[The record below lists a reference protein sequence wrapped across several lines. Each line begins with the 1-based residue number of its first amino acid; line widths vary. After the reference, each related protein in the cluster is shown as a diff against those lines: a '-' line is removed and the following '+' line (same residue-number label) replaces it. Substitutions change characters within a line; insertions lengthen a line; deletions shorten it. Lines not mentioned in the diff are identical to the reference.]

1 MEEFAGCIWVNSKF
15 IGKEE
20 EGRGGVSVGYIPN
33 EKGSVLVLYE
43 VHCVVVLFNVLCQQ
57 TVNFALQSFT
67 VVSFIV

>member
-15 IGKEE
+15 IGKGE

-43 VHCVVVLFNVLCQQ
+43 VNFQS
-57 TVNFALQSFT
+57 VNFALQSFT